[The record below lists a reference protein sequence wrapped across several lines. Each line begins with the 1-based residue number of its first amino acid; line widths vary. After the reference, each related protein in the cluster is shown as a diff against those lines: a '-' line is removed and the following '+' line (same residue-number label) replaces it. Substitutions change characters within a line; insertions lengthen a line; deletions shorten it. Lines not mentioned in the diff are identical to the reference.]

1 MSHGHYGFPVVWPS
15 DWQKLS
21 PVQKSTWTRRFI
33 RRAHRARTRAIG
45 RMLLGWARYLRHRQR
60 MRDLAT
66 LSAMDD
72 LMLKDIGVSR
82 SQIRAAIVSGTDLKP
97 ARSNPFEDLR
107 C

>member
-15 DWQKLS
+15 DWQKLT
-21 PVQKSTWTRRFI
+21 PAQKGTWTRRII

-45 RMLLGWARYLRHRQR
+45 AVLLGWTRYLRRRQR

-72 LMLKDIGVSR
+72 LTLRDIGISR
-82 SQIRAAIVSGTDLKP
+82 CEIRGALQSG
-97 ARSNPFEDLR
+97 ADLR
-107 C
+107 PAVEAC